1 MTAKD
6 SNCGDL
12 YTLTA
17 MNVESRLFISHHE
30 GGRSIDDAIELFM
43 DVDEKREKN
52 SQIPVFI
59 LKNRR
64 FLGSH
69 DEVVRTS
76 DNWDAFKDGLVYVY
90 GKLEI
95 PSYRGIGRRPDPV
108 IVPSDDLN

>member
-1 MTAKD
+1 VLK
-6 SNCGDL
+6 NL
-12 YTLTA
+12 
-17 MNVESRLFISHHE
+17 LFLASHDE
-30 GGRSIDDAIELFM
+30 VVRTNRRFARAIELFM

-95 PSYRGIGRRPDPV
+95 PSYKGIGRRPDPV
-108 IVPSDDLN
+108 IVPSDDLKYA

>member
-30 GGRSIDDAIELFM
+30 GGRSIDDATKSLILCTANRRFARAIELFM

-52 SQIPVFI
+52 SPIPVFI

-64 FLGSH
+64 FLGSTTKSSGH
-69 DEVVRTS
+69 P
-76 DNWDAFKDGLVYVY
+76 
-90 GKLEI
+90 I
-95 PSYRGIGRRPDPV
+95 IGMLMKMDW
-108 IVPSDDLN
+108 SMSMGN